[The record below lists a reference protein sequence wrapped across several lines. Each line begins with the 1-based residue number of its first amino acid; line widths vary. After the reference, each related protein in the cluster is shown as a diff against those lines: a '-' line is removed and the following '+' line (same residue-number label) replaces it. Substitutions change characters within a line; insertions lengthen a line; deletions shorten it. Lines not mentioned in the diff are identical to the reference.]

1 LSIGQG
7 NSFRGQ
13 ENKEIFFPKT
23 IKFFPTPTDVPV
35 VKEGWT
41 WKGASGVKG
50 GAFKKSQRDFLLTLL
65 NNNGGPKIRERDA
78 HIKMVAT
85 FKDKDEDSD
94 YSLRVVL
101 SESQIKSWFSS
112 ESGRRKKAV
121 VNRVFE
127 KGFTELSQ
135 SIDLPDNQEGG
146 HDLNGGVVEEGAP
159 PPPPL
164 PCPPPPPSPPP
175 L

>member
-1 LSIGQG
+1 M
-7 NSFRGQ
+7 
-13 ENKEIFFPKT
+13 
-23 IKFFPTPTDVPV
+23 PV
-35 VKEGWT
+35 VKEGWEC
-41 WKGASGVKG
+41 KGACGVKG
-50 GAFKKSQRDFLLTLL
+50 GVFKKSQRDFLLTLF
-65 NNNGGPKIRERDA
+65 NNNGGLKIRERDA
-78 HIKMVAT
+78 HFKMKEK

-94 YSLRVVL
+94 YSLRLVL

-112 ESGRRKKAV
+112 ESGRRKKSAV
-121 VNRVFE
+121 NGVFE

-135 SIDLPDNQEGG
+135 SIDLQDNQEGG

-164 PCPPPPPSPPP
+164 SCPPPPPPPPP